1 MAIKDGSVAD
11 ADEVMNAFG
20 KVFKNQAQVIFNAD
34 LIGYDSDLDVEYEN
48 LKKDTLYTS
57 DNIDPTSEILNVIPM
72 SANILDEF
80 ADESIDANIWTVVG
94 TVTEPAKYLK
104 VYSSSSGG
112 TDADYAT
119 GDGINAP
126 NFNTQSSIFLY
137 YNYHASGNGASSCS
151 WCAIRIVDES
161 GNYANL
167 RVKGN
172 GGGGGE
178 TATIGP
184 AYEKLRININPSTD
198 SAGVSTDYSVET
210 DTGVDLSSLVDGD
223 EWHIE
228 LRTFVNCSNWGNA
241 SLKVYFVRYLLNTPA
256 SADFISTAT
265 ASSDTIT
272 NAILVA
278 NKDANTGT
286 SATYYLSAN
295 NGSNWEEATLNEIH
309 RFTNT
314 GTQLKMKVE
323 MTSAAEQVYVLNHY
337 AVMYNLY

>member
-1 MAIKDGSVAD
+1 MAIEDGSTAS

-34 LIGYDSDLDVEYEN
+34 LIGVSSDLDAEYEN
-48 LKKDTLYTS
+48 LKKDTLLTS
-57 DNIDPTSEILNVIPM
+57 DNIDPTSDILNVIPM

-80 ADESIDANIWTVVG
+80 ADESIDANIWTTTG

-104 VYSSSSGG
+104 VYSTASGG
-112 TDADYAT
+112 SDADYAT

-137 YNYHASGNGASSCS
+137 CHYYASGNGSPGCS
-151 WCAIRIVDES
+151 YTAIRIVDES

-167 RVKGN
+167 KTHGL
-172 GGGGGE
+172 GAGDTTTQG
-178 TATIGP
+178 
-184 AYEKLRININPSTD
+184 YEKLRININPSTD

-323 MTSAAEQVYVLNHY
+323 MTSAAEQVYILNHY